1 MAATSCAL
9 ALNLSLETI
18 KAGLEAFRPVSRRGE
33 VHRLAHGLMID
44 DSYNANPDSMRAAV
58 DVLATK
64 PAPRLL
70 VLGDMGEVGECAE
83 EFHAEIG
90 AYAAERGIEAII
102 DTGPSMQA
110 AVCAYNEHKQGG
122 AVWVEKRE
130 KFIERVLKD
139 APQYQTMLVKG
150 SNYMKLDQVVRAVKE
165 QYGN

>member
-1 MAATSCAL
+1 
-9 ALNLSLETI
+9 
-18 KAGLEAFRPVSRRGE
+18 
-33 VHRLAHGLMID
+33 
-44 DSYNANPDSMRAAV
+44 
-58 DVLATK
+58 
-64 PAPRLL
+64 
-70 VLGDMGEVGECAE
+70 MGEVGERAE

-102 DTGPSMQA
+102 ATGPSMQA
-110 AVCAYNEHKQGG
+110 AVCAYNEYKQGG